1 MWIRRSPSSAPWMAL
16 PKLGRR
22 AIKSDTEFIER
33 SWKSQKLHSVALLKG
48 AFSRL
53 KQEIRKNNINK
64 YCTPESEKHRGF
76 WDWAWITPKNSS
88 VSKEE
93 RADYFGA
100 AGGAYCNEIRK
111 KQNHLL
117 YVYMTCMTSTTCI
130 LSYAFHTTY
139 TAIITSQILQIPR
152 FTFHSEKG
160 TERRDLPRLVAQAES
175 YPANSSDSC
184 CMLLLG
190 SYRDGEPFGV

>member
-111 KQNHLL
+111 KTKPSTVCIYDMYDKYNVHTIIYFPYHIYSNH
-117 YVYMTCMTSTTCI
+117 YISN
-130 LSYAFHTTY
+130 S
-139 TAIITSQILQIPR
+139 
-152 FTFHSEKG
+152 
-160 TERRDLPRLVAQAES
+160 
-175 YPANSSDSC
+175 ANSKVH
-184 CMLLLG
+184 LPLG
-190 SYRDGEPFGV
+190 ERH